1 MKSPML
7 NWICGIALVLGLPL
21 GVLVVFS
28 SGSLL
33 SGLISMVTVVLV
45 VLLACRKD
53 IIREYNE
60 KSISNNMAKK
70 FNNQTIIAVAKSTN
84 LRY

>member
-28 SGSLL
+28 SGSLQ
-33 SGLISMVTVVLV
+33 SGLTGIVTVVLV
-45 VLLACRKD
+45 VLIACRKD

-60 KSISNNMAKK
+60 KSISTKMAKK
-70 FNNQTIIAVAKSTN
+70 I
-84 LRY
+84 

>member
-33 SGLISMVTVVLV
+33 VGIVCMVTVVFV
-45 VLLACRKD
+45 VMLACRKD
-53 IIREYNE
+53 IIRECNE
-60 KSISNNMAKK
+60 KSISSKMAKK
-70 FNNQTIIAVAKSTN
+70 I
-84 LRY
+84 

>member
-28 SGSLL
+28 SGSLQ
-33 SGLISMVTVVLV
+33 SGLTGIVTVVLV
-45 VLLACRKD
+45 VLIACRKD
-53 IIREYNE
+53 IIREYSE
-60 KSISNNMAKK
+60 KSISNKMAKK
-70 FNNQTIIAVAKSTN
+70 N
-84 LRY
+84 

>member
-33 SGLISMVTVVLV
+33 VGLVSMVSVVFV

-60 KSISNNMAKK
+60 KSMSTKMPKK
-70 FNNQTIIAVAKSTN
+70 IE
-84 LRY
+84 

>member
-1 MKSPML
+1 MKSPII
-7 NWICGIALVLGLPL
+7 NWACGILAILGLPL
-21 GVLVVFS
+21 GVIVALS

-33 SGLISMVTVVLV
+33 IGFTSTITVVLV

-60 KSISNNMAKK
+60 KKAHAPK
-70 FNNQTIIAVAKSTN
+70 
-84 LRY
+84 

>member
-33 SGLISMVTVVLV
+33 VGLVSMVSVVFV

-60 KSISNNMAKK
+60 KSMSTKMPKK
-70 FNNQTIIAVAKSTN
+70 I
-84 LRY
+84 